1 MVYEEQVATEPQGKD
16 PLITEMWVPLDRT
29 GETFEVADFSHH
41 GNWPKRNRHP
51 TVFSV
56 RMERN
61 CVGERSR
68 DPSAEKSQLCG
79 PGNSSP
85 AESSALECARGNGLS
100 RVLTQQGLE
109 SMFGAVLRGLGA
121 FRFTAVCA
129 QSHTPAA
136 ISTSLKSE
144 PPGTHPLPGS
154 ESSPT
159 GRPLRRGLI
168 KAFPSAETLR
178 FGDRWSV

>member
-1 MVYEEQVATEPQGKD
+1 M
-16 PLITEMWVPLDRT
+16 
-29 GETFEVADFSHH
+29 
-41 GNWPKRNRHP
+41 
-51 TVFSV
+51 
-56 RMERN
+56 
-61 CVGERSR
+61 GERSR

-129 QSHTPAA
+129 QSHTPAG